1 MKELTEQE
9 ALQKLTTQCA
19 QAEHCEGEVE
29 EKLRKW
35 GMDEAAQ
42 ARIMAYL
49 TEKKFVDDERF
60 CRFFVN
66 DKLKYNKWGRRK
78 IEQAL
83 YQKHVNRNVYEPVL
97 AEVPDEEY
105 IAVLRPLI
113 KSKWKSIKVASDY
126 ERSMKLIK
134 FAMGRGFD
142 YSVIK
147 KCIDGADDLL
157 EDD

>member
-1 MKELTEQE
+1 MKELTEQA
-9 ALQKLTTQCA
+9 ALQKLTAKCA
-19 QAEHCEGEVE
+19 QAEHCIGEVS

-83 YQKHVNRNVYEPVL
+83 YQKHVNRNVYEPVV
-97 AEVPDEEY
+97 AEVSDEED

-113 KSKWKSIKVASDY
+113 K
-126 ERSMKLIK
+126 
-134 FAMGRGFD
+134 
-142 YSVIK
+142 
-147 KCIDGADDLL
+147 
-157 EDD
+157 